1 MRINK
6 YQDSAGVSKWFHGL
20 LGFILYFW
28 VAVALA
34 LPAVQLSAVSASA
47 TLIPSNTAVTFSVDL
62 TANQTFGGS
71 VQFSLRNKATG
82 QVTMIASNLVN
93 LVGAKTTRS
102 SATYRYTSAL
112 PAGNYQLRV
121 EVYYNNPWTR
131 LNGYDEA
138 KAITVSGGKLTITTP
153 VTVPPQPTT
162 LVPTVALAQPYSLQW
177 NDEFSKDL
185 SLWNDHDAYRAAPGW
200 ADNDNAVW
208 FPIPSSATAQVSGG
222 LLYLRNRSCTNP
234 VKAPMCGA
242 DLNTAGK
249 FQSFIHGRIEVRAK
263 IPTNAD
269 GFAAFWLLGNG
280 TGANSWPKTG
290 EIDLFEFVNNG
301 SAGGTPF
308 FTVHWYAASCP
319 WGHCQKTFEWPA
331 ALPNF
336 SSDFHV
342 WSLTRTTN
350 KLEVHIDGKLWST
363 ITRGELAN
371 IGGNYDVIFNEPMH
385 LRADLSSGG
394 VWANDPSRAA
404 QPGDFILDYVRVW
417 KTP

>member
-1 MRINK
+1 MDKR
-6 YQDSAGVSKWFHGL
+6 QGAFGARTWFRDL
-20 LGFILYFW
+20 LGPFLSFW
-28 VAVALA
+28 MATAIA
-34 LPAVQLSAVSASA
+34 LPAVQLSAVSAST
-47 TLIPSNTAVTFSVDL
+47 TLIPLNTAVTFSVDI
-62 TANQTFGGS
+62 TASQTFSGS
-71 VQFSLRNKATG
+71 VQFSLRNKATN
-82 QVTMIASNLVN
+82 QATMIASNIVN
-93 LVGAKTTRS
+93 LVGAKNTRS
-102 SATYRYTSAL
+102 SATYRYTPAL
-112 PAGNYQLRV
+112 PDGNYQLRV

-138 KAITVSGGKLTITTP
+138 KTITVSGGKLTVTTP
-153 VTVPPQPTT
+153 GTPPPPAP
-162 LVPTVALAQPYSLQW
+162 LVPTVALAQPYALQW

-200 ADNDNAVW
+200 ADNDNAIW
-208 FPIPSSATAQVSGG
+208 FPIPSSTTAQVAGG
-222 LLYLRNRSCTNP
+222 LLYLKNLPCQNP

-242 DLNTAGK
+242 DLNTTGK
-249 FQSFIHGRIEVRAK
+249 FQSFVHGRIEVRAK
-263 IPTNAD
+263 IPANAD

-280 TGANSWPKTG
+280 TGANAWPRTG

-301 SAGGTPF
+301 TAGGTPF

-342 WSLTRTTN
+342 WSLTRTMD

-394 VWANDPSRAA
+394 VWANDPLRAA